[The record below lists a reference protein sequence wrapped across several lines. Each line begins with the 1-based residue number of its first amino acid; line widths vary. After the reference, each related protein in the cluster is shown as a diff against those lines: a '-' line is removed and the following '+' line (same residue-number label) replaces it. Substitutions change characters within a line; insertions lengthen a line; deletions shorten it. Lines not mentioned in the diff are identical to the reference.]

1 MNNLVPAPRI
11 DYRLDHL
18 DATIS
23 SKLSASFRPN
33 GQQKATKTKKQTRSI
48 TPRETYTDVMK
59 EIAVTKAVINK
70 MLQQDPRPNMNL
82 NSEKKGVDI
91 KNSKN
96 SIRQVNSNQQLVTTK
111 NKSLGL
117 EEFPGDIEPIITTN

>member
-23 SKLSASFRPN
+23 SKLSASFRPT
-33 GQQKATKTKKQTRSI
+33 GQQKASKMKKKTRSI

-70 MLQQDPRPNMNL
+70 MLQQDPRPNMNI

-96 SIRQVNSNQQLVTTK
+96 SIRQVNSNQ
-111 NKSLGL
+111 
-117 EEFPGDIEPIITTN
+117 